1 MRRAITLLVI
11 FFVTSVVA
19 IVATPSGDPYIYYIT
34 HALFLCVAIPSYFI
48 GLHQGRM
55 PAGTQDSAGIQNNAN
70 IGQPQS
76 PPPAKQPSADGSA

>member
-34 HALFLCVAIPSYFI
+34 HAVTVHGVSYSVDI
-48 GLHQGRM
+48 KR
-55 PAGTQDSAGIQNNAN
+55 
-70 IGQPQS
+70 
-76 PPPAKQPSADGSA
+76 